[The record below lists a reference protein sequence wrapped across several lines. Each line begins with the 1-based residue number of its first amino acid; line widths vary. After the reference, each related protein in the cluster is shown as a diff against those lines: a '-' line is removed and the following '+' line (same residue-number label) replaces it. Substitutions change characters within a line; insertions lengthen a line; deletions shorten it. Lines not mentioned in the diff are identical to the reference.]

1 MLLEQLKKTN
11 DIEKLRAEAMS
22 LIAMQASTIDHQKK
36 IIEDQRK
43 QLEEVFKDKQ
53 ASLEIIEQVQLLNKK
68 IYSRS
73 SEKTKSLVPTVK
85 LNNNFELVSEET
97 KEGSS
102 NSRKQELPTEE
113 VIHTL
118 AEDDK
123 ACDACNSSLTELK
136 NQYEESTEITIVERT
151 FKKIIHK
158 RQKYVCKCGEC
169 IKTAQAPLKLIEG
182 GRYSI
187 DFGIEVAVAKYA
199 DHMPLE
205 RQAKVMER
213 EGLDIKSQTLW
224 DQIQAVSHY
233 LKPVYNKIYK
243 EVLNGN
249 VLHIDETR
257 WEMLHKDPERWQLW
271 GVCNNTSVYYDAVDT
286 RGAKQVTAL
295 LEGYEGIVVSDAFES
310 YKCANKTAKW
320 ISAGCWAHARRKFK
334 EAEANYPTECVAALT
349 LINNLFE
356 IENKAKNIKE
366 LKLLRE
372 TESKVTINQIQDF
385 LNTTKAL
392 PSSQLAKAIG
402 YSQNNW
408 KELTVFL
415 DYIQVP
421 LTNNA
426 AERALRGPV
435 VGRKNHYGSKSERGA
450 QASSILYSIMES
462 CKLNKINAVKYLKHV
477 LPLRL
482 QKQEAPTPAEYATT
496 LAI

>member
-1 MLLEQLKKTN
+1 
-11 DIEKLRAEAMS
+11 
-22 LIAMQASTIDHQKK
+22 
-36 IIEDQRK
+36 
-43 QLEEVFKDKQ
+43 
-53 ASLEIIEQVQLLNKK
+53 
-68 IYSRS
+68 
-73 SEKTKSLVPTVK
+73 
-85 LNNNFELVSEET
+85 
-97 KEGSS
+97 
-102 NSRKQELPTEE
+102 
-113 VIHTL
+113 
-118 AEDDK
+118 
-123 ACDACNSSLTELK
+123 
-136 NQYEESTEITIVERT
+136 
-151 FKKIIHK
+151 
-158 RQKYVCKCGEC
+158 
-169 IKTAQAPLKLIEG
+169 
-182 GRYSI
+182 
-187 DFGIEVAVAKYA
+187 
-199 DHMPLE
+199 
-205 RQAKVMER
+205 
-213 EGLDIKSQTLW
+213 
-224 DQIQAVSHY
+224 
-233 LKPVYNKIYK
+233 
-243 EVLNGN
+243 
-249 VLHIDETR
+249 
-257 WEMLHKDPERWQLW
+257 LW